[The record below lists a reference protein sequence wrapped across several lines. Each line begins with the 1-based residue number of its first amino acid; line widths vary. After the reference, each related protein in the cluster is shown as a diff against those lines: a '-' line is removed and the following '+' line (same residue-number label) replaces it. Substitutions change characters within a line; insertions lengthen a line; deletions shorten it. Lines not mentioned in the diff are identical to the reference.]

1 VTTPS
6 SLVPF
11 RWPAEWKDPSALALL
26 KGTPINCLAGS
37 APPAFPT
44 GDLPFV
50 TLDAAKPP
58 DGTVLVEGVWP
69 RVLPAKEDDTTA
81 AGVTGGPWVDSNAG
95 GIRLAQAKEPAKLI
109 WLTYSPPPKEVIPF
123 EEYVRP
129 VAEAAAYGARWVI
142 SLDAAFAQA
151 LGSANT
157 RALGVWRQMMAVLKL
172 FASRSEWQTWQPV
185 ANLAVVSSFQGDM
198 QLVAEEFL
206 ALAPRR
212 HLAHRVV
219 LASDFARTTFE
230 KQKAII
236 YLDALPSA
244 GDTRAALLRFAENGG
259 TVLAPRGLVGQASG
273 SVGQAAGLSSAP
285 VTRYDHNIHTVGRG
299 RVISP
304 IDTWEDPFTLVRQ
317 VQLLLSIRDDV
328 VQVWN
333 GGDMNS
339 HYLSSPDGRR
349 AIVHLVP
356 YASGNTQPVT
366 IGVRQRYRAARV
378 TTSAAAAPVATAPV
392 TITAGGL
399 GFEIPVGEFSC
410 FAAVELDI

>member
-1 VTTPS
+1 MTAAS

-11 RWPAEWKDPSALALL
+11 RWPAEWKDASALALL

-37 APPAFPT
+37 SPPPFPI

-58 DGTVLVEGVWP
+58 EGIALCEGVWP
-69 RVLPAKEDDTTA
+69 RVLPAKEDDTTV

-95 GIRLAQAKEPAKLI
+95 AVRMAQTKEPARQA
-109 WLTYSPPPKEVIPF
+109 WLTYSPPGAKEVIPF

-129 VAEAAAYGARWVI
+129 VAEAGAYGARWVI
-142 SLDAAFAQA
+142 ALDAQFAQA
-151 LGSANT
+151 IGNKDV
-157 RALGVWRQMMAVLKL
+157 RALGVWKQMMGVLKL
-172 FASRSEWQTWQPV
+172 FESRVEWRAWQPV
-185 ANLAVVSSFQGDM
+185 ANLALVSSFRGDM
-198 QLVAEEFL
+198 QLVAEEFV

-212 HLAHRVV
+212 HLAYRVV
-219 LASDFARTTFE
+219 LASDFARASFE

-236 YLDALPSA
+236 YLDTAVPA
-244 GDTRAALLRFAENGG
+244 GETRNTLVRFAENGG
-259 TVLAPRGLVGQASG
+259 TVLAPRGLVQAK
-273 SVGQAAGLSSAP
+273 P
-285 VTRYDHNIHTVGRG
+285 VETRYDHAIHSVGRG
-299 RVISP
+299 RVITP

-317 VQLLLSIRDDV
+317 VQLLLSVREDV

-349 AIVHLVP
+349 AIVHLIP

-366 IGVRQRYRAARV
+366 IGVRERYRAARV
-378 TTSAAAAPVATAPV
+378 TTSASTTPVK
-392 TITAGGL
+392 ITSGGL

-410 FAAVELDI
+410 FAAVELDA

>member
-1 VTTPS
+1 VIRAS

-11 RWPAEWKDPSALALL
+11 RWPAEWKDPTALALL
-26 KGTPINCLAGS
+26 KGTPVNCLAGS
-37 APPAFPT
+37 TPPPFPV

-58 DGTVLVEGVWP
+58 EGISLSDGAWP
-69 RVLPAKEDDTTA
+69 RVLPAKEDDTSA
-81 AGVTGGPWVDSNAG
+81 AGVTGGAWVDSNAG
-95 GIRLAQAKEPAKLI
+95 AIRLAQAKEPAKQV
-109 WLTYSPPPKEVIPF
+109 WLTYPPPPKEVIPF

-129 VAEAAAYGARWVI
+129 VAEASAYGARWVI
-142 SLDAAFAQA
+142 ALDAAFAQA
-151 LGSANT
+151 IGSANT

-172 FASRSEWQTWQPV
+172 FTSRSEWQTWQPV

-219 LASDFARTTFE
+219 LASDFAWTTFE

-244 GDTRAALLRFAENGG
+244 GDTRTALLRFAENGG

-273 SVGQAAGLSSAP
+273 LSSPP
-285 VTRYDHNIHTVGRG
+285 VTKYDHNIHTVGRG
-299 RVISP
+299 RVITP

-317 VQLLLSIRDDV
+317 VQLLLSIREDV

-339 HYLSSPDGRR
+339 HYLSSPDGRQ
-349 AIVHLVP
+349 AIVHLIP

-378 TTSAAAAPVATAPV
+378 TTSAAAAPVATTPV

>member
-1 VTTPS
+1 VIAAP

-37 APPAFPT
+37 APPPFPID
-44 GDLPFV
+44 DLPFV
-50 TLDAAKPP
+50 TLDAGKPP
-58 DGTVLVEGVWP
+58 EGITLSEGVWP
-69 RVLPAKEDDTTA
+69 SVLPAKEDDTTT

-95 GIRLAQAKEPAKLI
+95 AIRLEQTKEPARQV
-109 WLTYSPPPKEVIPF
+109 WLTYPAPGPKEVIPF

-129 VAEAAAYGARWVI
+129 VAEAGAYGARWVI
-142 SLDAAFAQA
+142 SLDGTFARA
-151 LGSANT
+151 INGKND
-157 RALGVWRQMMAVLKL
+157 RALGAWRQMMGVLKL
-172 FASRSEWQTWQPV
+172 FEGRPEWRAWQPV
-185 ANLAVVSSFQGDM
+185 ANLAVVSSFHEDI

-206 ALAPRR
+206 SLAPRR

-219 LASDFARTTFE
+219 LTSDFARASFE

-236 YLDALPSA
+236 YLEAETPA
-244 GDTRAALLRFAENGG
+244 GETRNTLVRFAENGG
-259 TVLAPRGLVGQASG
+259 TVLAPRGITQTK
-273 SVGQAAGLSSAP
+273 P
-285 VTRYDHNIHTVGRG
+285 VETRYDHLIHSVGRG
-299 RVISP
+299 RVITP
-304 IDTWEDPFTLVRQ
+304 IDKWEDPFTLVRQ
-317 VQLLLSIRDDV
+317 VQLLLSVREDV

-349 AIVHLVP
+349 AIVHLIP

-366 IGVRQRYRAARV
+366 IGVRERYRAARV
-378 TTSAAAAPVATAPV
+378 TTSASTTPVK
-392 TITAGGL
+392 ITTGGL

-410 FAAVELDI
+410 FAAVELEV